1 MKKQNVPVNVKN
13 HNPCGQVSMKTP
25 KKKKKILRGKNSK
38 FQWLRKHKS
47 SRGTATCSS
56 NFVWSLAF
64 RQFVG
69 TILLFLE
76 LQGFLNE
83 QHNDIQ
89 YQHIDLA
96 SENAHACTWT
106 SVDVCLMTTSVV
118 KGLFVIYG

>member
-1 MKKQNVPVNVKN
+1 MKKQNVSVNVKN

-25 KKKKKILRGKNSK
+25 KNKVSGKNSK
-38 FQWLRKHKS
+38 FQWLRKHDS

-64 RQFVG
+64 GQFVG

-89 YQHIDLA
+89 YHHIDLA

-106 SVDVCLMTTSVV
+106 SVDVCLMTTTVV
-118 KGLFVIYG
+118 KGVFVIYG

>member
-1 MKKQNVPVNVKN
+1 M
-13 HNPCGQVSMKTP
+13 
-25 KKKKKILRGKNSK
+25 
-38 FQWLRKHKS
+38 
-47 SRGTATCSS
+47 
-56 NFVWSLAF
+56 
-64 RQFVG
+64 G

-106 SVDVCLMTTSVV
+106 SVDVCLMTTTVV
-118 KGLFVIYG
+118 KGVFVIYGLGEGGVFRVGREEFFKTKGNGSVFFFFQYSRIEGISRCFNPFGAVLQIH